1 MTKKICPHCGHELDL
16 KIKPKTQKLGKPVA
30 ASTLGESK
38 NLVSTLGLG
47 IISLGYLIIY
57 T

>member
-16 KIKPKTQKLGKPVA
+16 KITPKTKKLEKPVA
-30 ASTLGESK
+30 ASTLGQNK
-38 NLVSTLGLG
+38 QLVSTLGLG